1 MQTRLAAF
9 SSDHGLPQE
18 RFYNLLCLA
27 FGANKVEFA
36 DAEGFLPPTRAPRC
50 SYEYRTLVRAFHKEI
65 SPHIDQEMAKQVLGT
80 NWLPDPDAKPAP
92 NR

>member
-27 FGANKVEFA
+27 FGANRVEFA
-36 DAEGFLPPTRAPRC
+36 DAENFLPPTRSPRC
-50 SYEYRTLVRAFHKEI
+50 SYEYRTLVRAFQKEI
-65 SPHIDQEMAKQVLGT
+65 SPHIDQEMARRVLDT
-80 NWLPDPDAKPAP
+80 NWLPDPESKAVPQK
-92 NR
+92 